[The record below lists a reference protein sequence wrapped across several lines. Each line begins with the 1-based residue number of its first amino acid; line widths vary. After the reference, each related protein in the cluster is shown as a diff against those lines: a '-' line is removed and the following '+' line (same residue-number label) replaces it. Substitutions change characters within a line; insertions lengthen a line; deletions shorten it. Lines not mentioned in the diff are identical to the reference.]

1 MLLIERK
8 HPSVLNVVHRMLCG
22 QNTVPTTTVDDF
34 DHCELRIKVTLDET
48 STPTESGVPEFV
60 VEEPSSATDGD
71 APPPKPKNALSLLMP
86 GDILIRL
93 KHTVPNSILD
103 KFGNFSEVVSP
114 LFPSGYFSFDAAKK
128 GVSINIPKDVT
139 PKVRDD
145 TLNLASELRIMAL
158 YPIFVHQAESF
169 LKKPELVTPLR
180 IPYRPTE
187 SMYMFTNKKG
197 DFYVVVSLVIENKD
211 DQLLVRNFL
220 QSFMD
225 IKRSDR
231 SIASAP
237 GFFFDHRK
245 APQDLPANLIAEEEA
260 ESTFWV
266 SFQLSK
272 LQLEKRDR
280 TFETARQLVNFRNNL
295 MYHIHCCRSYMHA
308 GMRKRV
314 VGAVQILNRAK
325 TSTTGKAKVEIK

>member
-1 MLLIERK
+1 MLLIERR

-22 QNTVPTTTVDDF
+22 QNQVPTTTVDDF
-34 DHCELRIKVTLDET
+34 DHCELRIKVTLDEA
-48 STPTESGVPEFV
+48 STPVASGAPEIPVPDA
-60 VEEPSSATDGD
+60 PTSDAD
-71 APPPKPKNALSLLMP
+71 APPPIPKNVQSLLMP
-86 GDILIRL
+86 ADILIRL
-93 KHTVPNSILD
+93 KHTVPNTILD
-103 KFGNFSEVVSP
+103 KFGNFTDVVGP
-114 LFPSGYFSFDAAKK
+114 LFPKGYFSFDAVKK
-128 GVSINIPKDVT
+128 GASINIPKDVSA
-139 PKVRDD
+139 KVRDD
-145 TLNLASELRIMAL
+145 TLNLASELRIMAF

-169 LKKPELVTPLR
+169 LNKPELVTPLR

-197 DFYVVVSLVIENKD
+197 DFYVVVSLVIDSKD

-225 IKRSDR
+225 IKRGEKSV
-231 SIASAP
+231 ASAP
-237 GFFFDHRK
+237 GFFFDHKK
-245 APQDLPANLIAEEEA
+245 APQDLPQNLIAEDEND
-260 ESTFWV
+260 STFWV

-272 LQLEKRDR
+272 LQLEKRER

-314 VGAVQILNRAK
+314 VAAVQILNRAK